1 MDFEPHTCLSFT
13 FFPSQVKF
21 LNACWV
27 LLLTQCNHSAR
38 SCLSSSCLLIK
49 KKKYFEGCK
58 LQTRF
63 TESREF
69 QTLTSQALKLRCSE
83 DVPAHAPSC
92 EWKTEIFSLFVFIG
106 VQQGNKIHGICFYSF
121 HSMFQKV
128 RHNRINREFL
138 TAYHQFW
145 ENVHI
150 SQQMCLI
157 VDL

>member
-13 FFPSQVKF
+13 FFPLRVKF

-38 SCLSSSCLLIK
+38 SCLSSSWLLIKK

-69 QTLTSQALKLRCSE
+69 QTLTPKDWSWGAPRMCQPMHQAVNGKHKSFLSSCLLVCSE
-83 DVPAHAPSC
+83 GTKFTGYVSTHFTP
-92 EWKTEIFSLFVFIG
+92 
-106 VQQGNKIHGICFYSF
+106 CFRRSD
-121 HSMFQKV
+121 
-128 RHNRINREFL
+128 IIE
-138 TAYHQFW
+138 
-145 ENVHI
+145 
-150 SQQMCLI
+150 
-157 VDL
+157 